1 MIKLKD
7 KKEQVEN
14 HKKIIA
20 DMIVEISGH
29 RSPYQ
34 VFYDWCTCMA
44 MAFQNSCDMFKDS
57 EIYKHH
63 EELYQNTI
71 KQYSESEQAKLYE
84 MTGRLFL
91 AFENEISD
99 YLGGIYMEAG
109 CGNKYVGQFFTPFHL
124 SELTAKLGVD
134 GTDED
139 YHMNEPSCGGGAMIL
154 ATAKVLSDYGIN
166 FQKRL
171 KVVAQDLDWLGVY
184 MTYIQCSIL
193 GIDAIVVQGDTLKEP
208 YVKGYSPKRILRTP
222 KHMGAF

>member
-1 MIKLKD
+1 MKD
-7 KKEQVEN
+7 NEQVEN

-44 MAFQNSCDMFKDS
+44 MAFQNSCDIFKDS
-57 EIYKHH
+57 KIYKQH

-71 KQYSESEQAKLYE
+71 KQYSESEQKKLYE

-124 SELTAKLGVD
+124 SELCARLGVD
-134 GTDED
+134 GTALK
-139 YHMNEPSCGGGAMIL
+139 NA
-154 ATAKVLSDYGIN
+154 GIN
-166 FQKRL
+166 YQRKL

-184 MTYIQCSIL
+184 MTYVQCNMI

-208 YVKGYSPKRILRTP
+208 YTSNYPKSRILRTMNN
-222 KHMGAF
+222 MGGLI